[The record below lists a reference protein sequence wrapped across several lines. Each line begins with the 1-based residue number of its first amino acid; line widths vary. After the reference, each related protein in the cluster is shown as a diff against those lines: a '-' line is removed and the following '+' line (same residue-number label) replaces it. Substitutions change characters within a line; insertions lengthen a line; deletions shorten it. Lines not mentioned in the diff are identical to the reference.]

1 MSVAH
6 GRRIAGVGRGLDQ
19 CRDIGA
25 VRVEFHVDRRSEE
38 AGANHGRRSI
48 HSVPWYGIKGVAM
61 NEELTI
67 GRIADLARMRRTLK
81 GLIAECAAGQ
91 RPRSCPISVT
101 LSANP
106 GKADRRN

>member
-1 MSVAH
+1 
-6 GRRIAGVGRGLDQ
+6 
-19 CRDIGA
+19 
-25 VRVEFHVDRRSEE
+25 
-38 AGANHGRRSI
+38 
-48 HSVPWYGIKGVAM
+48 M

>member
-1 MSVAH
+1 
-6 GRRIAGVGRGLDQ
+6 
-19 CRDIGA
+19 
-25 VRVEFHVDRRSEE
+25 
-38 AGANHGRRSI
+38 
-48 HSVPWYGIKGVAM
+48 M

-91 RPRSCPISVT
+91 RPRSCPIIVT